1 VSGLPAADAMVDRIA
16 GDRATPD
23 LGQPT
28 LPPLDAPGIGVI
40 GVLAGATATAMY
52 ASTKSWAV
60 VIPAE
65 AWRGIARGHPDRRVR
80 RSDAGRSSLPNAAHH
95 GNPNGLSEKW
105 ISDGSLV

>member
-1 VSGLPAADAMVDRIA
+1 
-16 GDRATPD
+16 
-23 LGQPT
+23 
-28 LPPLDAPGIGVI
+28 
-40 GVLAGATATAMY
+40 MY